1 MSPRAVLVGLP
12 GTGKTTAGRLLAQRL
27 GVPFTDSDELVE
39 ARAGRSV
46 REIFDRDG
54 ERAFRAAEAEAIAA
68 ALHAFD
74 GVLAL
79 GGGAILATATR
90 TALAASGAPV
100 VLLRADV
107 PVLLQRLGP
116 ARERPLLAAD
126 PPGRLAALA
135 AQREPLYRSVAT
147 LVVDAGKG
155 SAAEVAAAIENALAE
170 PAWRT

>member
-27 GVPFTDSDELVE
+27 GVPFADSDELIE

-54 ERAFRAAEAEAIAA
+54 EPFFRTAEAEAIAA
-68 ALHAFD
+68 ALRDFD

-79 GGGAILATATR
+79 GGGAILAAKTR
-90 TALAASGAPV
+90 SALVESGVPV
-100 VLLRADV
+100 VLLRADLAA
-107 PVLLQRLGP
+107 LLRRLGP
-116 ARERPLLAAD
+116 ASERPLLADD

-135 AQREPLYRSVAT
+135 AEREPLYRSVAT
-147 LVVDAGKG
+147 TVVDAGRG
-155 SAAEVAAAIENALAE
+155 SAAEVAAAIEDALAE

>member
-27 GVPFTDSDELVE
+27 GVPFADSDELVE

-54 ERAFRAAEAEAIAA
+54 EGAFRTAEAEAIAV
-68 ALHAFD
+68 ALREFD

-79 GGGAILATATR
+79 GGGAILAAATR
-90 TALAASGAPV
+90 TALVESDVAV
-100 VLLRADV
+100 VLLRADLS
-107 PVLLQRLGP
+107 VLLQRMGP

-147 LVVDAGKG
+147 TVVDAGHG
-155 SAAEVAAAIENALAE
+155 SAAEVAAAIEDALAE
-170 PAWRT
+170 PAWQT